1 MANHVF
7 IFDAVDKRFIVRPG
21 TFVTRG
27 AGKKVR
33 IRNFSSGPVRIA
45 SASPNWTFGPS
56 RSQTRTKSWNL
67 ASELALRGSTRYEV
81 HDRQKGP
88 AEGNSSPSIVIDD
101 QE

>member
-33 IRNFSSGPVRIA
+33 IRNFSGGPVRIA
-45 SASPNWTFGPS
+45 SASPNWTFGPIS
-56 RSQTRTKSWNL
+56 INKDEVL
-67 ASELALRGSTRYEV
+67 ELGLGALSPGVYEYQV

-101 QE
+101 